1 MNTYLVTGGAGFIGS
16 HLCDTLLKCDKRVIC
31 LDSFNDYYSPERKRR
46 NIAAALEHPQFT
58 LLEADIR
65 DDAALDHIFATYR
78 PDRVAHLAAM
88 ASVSYSVRHP
98 KMYEEVNVRGT
109 LNVLDAARRNN
120 VRGVVMASTGS
131 IYGRTEKI
139 PFVETDPTDR
149 PLAPYPASKKASEVL
164 AACYHNA
171 YGLQCISVRFF
182 NVYGPRGRPDM
193 TPYMFTDAIAN
204 DRPITLYDS
213 GRPRRDWTYV
223 GDIVAGVAAALE
235 ADLGYEIIN
244 LGRGKPVV
252 MRDFVTI
259 IEQLVGKQATIIDAP
274 LPVSEAPVIY
284 ADVSKAQ
291 QLLGYS
297 PNISVNDGMAQ
308 LWDWYQQEREE
319 LKR

>member
-16 HLCDTLLKCDKRVIC
+16 HLCDTLLERDQRVIC
-31 LDSFNDYYSPERKRR
+31 LDNFNDYYSPGRKRR

-58 LLEADIR
+58 LLDADIR
-65 DDAALDHIFATYR
+65 DDETLDQIFATYR

-98 KMYEEVNVRGT
+98 KVYEEVNIRGT

-120 VRGVVMASTGS
+120 VRNVVMASTGS
-131 IYGRTEKI
+131 IYGRTDKI
-139 PFVETDPTDR
+139 PFVETDSTDR

-193 TPYMFTDAIAN
+193 TPYMFTDAIAHG
-204 DRPITLYDS
+204 RSITLYDG
-213 GRPRRDWTYV
+213 GRPRRDWTYI
-223 GDIVAGVAAALE
+223 GDIVEGVAAALD
-235 ADLGYEIIN
+235 ADLGYEVIN
-244 LGRGKPVV
+244 LGRGQPVV

-259 IEQLVGKQATIIDAP
+259 IEQLVGKPATIIDAP
-274 LPVSEAPVIY
+274 LPISEAPVIY

-291 QLLGYS
+291 RLLAYNPRVAVHEGLTR
-297 PNISVNDGMAQ
+297 
-308 LWDWYQQEREE
+308 LWNWYQQELEE
-319 LKR
+319 FKR